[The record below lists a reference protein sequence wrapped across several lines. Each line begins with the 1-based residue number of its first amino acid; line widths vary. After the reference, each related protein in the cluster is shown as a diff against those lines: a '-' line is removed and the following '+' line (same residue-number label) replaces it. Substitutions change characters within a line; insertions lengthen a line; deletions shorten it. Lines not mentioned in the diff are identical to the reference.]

1 VNKPGLKHVNVIAVI
16 LMIKKKIGC
25 LNVAHKMVQWF
36 PLKLMLKNTLTISE
50 NLIHKLLV
58 PKRYIHH
65 AIHTLY
71 NLMQLVTTIIRT
83 RGGHLLLINPFIC
96 KRKLQ

>member
-25 LNVAHKMVQWF
+25 LNVARKMVQWF

-50 NLIHKLLV
+50 NRIHNLLV

-65 AIHTLY
+65 AIHILN
-71 NLMQLVTTIIRT
+71 NLMQLVTIIRT
-83 RGGHLLLINPFIC
+83 RGGHLVLINPFIC